1 MMSDPEID
9 GECSDLFNLTHQ
21 YDEYIFCIYND
32 VDSGIPLEEVIPAG
46 FVYVFTL
53 LLGVVGNALVIFCIV
68 RHKGM
73 RSITNIFLLSLA
85 TADLM
90 LVLICVPVKGIAFF
104 SFSWTTGK
112 VMCKL
117 VHYVQ
122 NVSMI
127 CSVMTLTM
135 MSIERYVAI
144 RYPLKAKYLCTLV
157 HAKVVIFSV
166 WSLSFILAVPI
177 LFGQKLVEGGV
188 LQKGYTCIKEWPDPI
203 YKGLYELYM
212 LIIMLIIPTGVMIVA
227 YTGICWEMIT
237 VTARRADM
245 RSGSLSE
252 TTPPSE
258 KMDQT
263 RKGVFKGNRK
273 SSSQTKTKKKSAED
287 DKTKMQVVKMLVVVV
302 FLFVLCWAPI
312 LINNVLVGFNILPLL
327 HYGSLKPMRMTFHL
341 LSYFNSCINPVVY
354 SFMSRNFRESFKQ
367 TFRNLCC
374 GKRPLAEG
382 NTRYTRVGTMSFAT
396 RTTSVNRSR
405 KYQNRTDSDK
415 VDQSNSSSDNVKIT
429 LAPPNYEDV
438 EAS

>member
-1 MMSDPEID
+1 MDDPEL
-9 GECSDLFNLTHQ
+9 ECHEIFNLTHE
-21 YDEYIFCIYND
+21 YDEYVNCIYSD
-32 VDSGIPLEEVIPAG
+32 IDTGIPLEEVIPVG

-53 LLGVVGNALVIFCIV
+53 ILGVVGNALVIFCIV

-90 LVLICVPVKGIAFF
+90 LILICVPVKGIAFF
-104 SFSWTTGK
+104 AFSWTMGE

-166 WSLSFILAVPI
+166 WSLSFIAAVPI
-177 LFGQKLVEGGV
+177 LFGKKLIPGGV
-188 LQKGYTCIKEWPDPI
+188 ITKGYTCIKSWSDEA
-203 YKGLYELYM
+203 YSKLYELYM

-252 TTPPSE
+252 TDLPTDKVDP
-258 KMDQT
+258 T
-263 RKGVFKGNRK
+263 RKSVKGNRK
-273 SSSQTKTKKKSAED
+273 SNKQNKSKKKSAED

-312 LINNVLVGFNILPLL
+312 LINNVLVGFNVLPLL
-327 HYGSLKPMRMTFHL
+327 HYGPLKPMRMMFNL

-367 TFRNLCC
+367 TFRSICC
-374 GKRPLAEG
+374 GRMPMPEG
-382 NTRYTRVGTMSFAT
+382 TTRCTRVGTMSFVT
-396 RTTSVNRSR
+396 RTTSLNRSR
-405 KYQNRTDSDK
+405 KYQNRRDSDK
-415 VDQSNSSSDNVKIT
+415 VEQSNSSSDNVKIT
-429 LAPPNYEDV
+429 LAPHYNEV
-438 EAS
+438 ETS